1 VGAVGDFVFGA
12 PSSRLARAGVHEKGE
27 QMADDA
33 TRVAPHVYRVLFE
46 NERVRVLEVTMQPG
60 ERSDMHS
67 HPDYFAYVLGDGG
80 AVRFTMPSGETAE
93 LELPAG
99 ASMWREA
106 EEHATEN
113 VGRTVVRAIFL
124 EPK

>member
-1 VGAVGDFVFGA
+1 
-12 PSSRLARAGVHEKGE
+12 
-27 QMADDA
+27 MAEDA
-33 TRVAPHVYRVLFE
+33 AKVAPHIYKVLFE

-60 ERSDMHS
+60 DSSEMHS
-67 HPDYFAYVLGDGG
+67 HPDYFVYMLTDCK
-80 AVRFTMPSGETAE
+80 VRFTEPSGETAE

-99 ASMWREA
+99 ATIWRNA

-113 VGRTVVRAIFL
+113 VGGTTLRALFF

>member
-1 VGAVGDFVFGA
+1 LPIINQKEA
-12 PSSRLARAGVHEKGE
+12 S
-27 QMADDA
+27 MAEDA
-33 TRVAPHVYRVLFE
+33 AKVAPHVYKVLFE
-46 NERVRVLEVTMQPG
+46 NDHARVLEVSIGPG
-60 ERSDMHS
+60 DRTEMHS
-67 HPDYFAYVLGDGG
+67 HPDYFVYLLSDGK
-80 AVRFTMPSGETAE
+80 VKFTTPSGETAE

-113 VGRTVVRAIFL
+113 VGATEMRALFF